1 MRMTNGVRRGA
12 AGNLRN
18 FTMPATAAAVSLLNQ
33 YTAAFPGS
41 KKRFEVAK
49 GVFPTGVTHDT
60 RMMEPF
66 PPYVTHAKG
75 AYKWDVDGH
84 KLVDY
89 FVGHGALLLGHSPD
103 DIVKAVQEQMAKG
116 THFGSCH
123 DLEIEWGQLVQKLV
137 PSAEKVR
144 FTGSGTEA
152 TLMALRLSRLHTGR
166 PKFLKF
172 QGHFHGW
179 HDYVTVGSD
188 PPYDAPGVP
197 GVPDGVT
204 ANCVVVPT
212 NDLNAV
218 DEALKNDSQIGAVI
232 LEPTGGHWGAVP
244 IRGQFLKGLREICT
258 RRNCVL
264 IFDEVITGFRV
275 SPGGA
280 QAFYGITPDLTS
292 MAKILAGG
300 LPGGALAG
308 RAEILAYL
316 EPRPGK
322 PKMKHPGTYN
332 ANPLSAAAGV
342 AALKRVATGE
352 PCRLATAAA
361 MRLRNGLNELF
372 EARDWPMI
380 AYGDFSMV
388 RIVPAYTGPR
398 PKPSAGANDGLIP
411 FDGQLD
417 LLDGP
422 KNAKQM
428 FAMRQAMLLQGVDLW
443 GFAGMTSCEHTDAV
457 IDSTVRSVEVA
468 VEMLKAEDLL

>member
-1 MRMTNGVRRGA
+1 
-12 AGNLRN
+12 
-18 FTMPATAAAVSLLNQ
+18 MPATATPVSLVNR
-33 YTAAFPGS
+33 YTSAFAGS
-41 KKRFEVAK
+41 KKRFDVAK

-60 RMMEPF
+60 RIMEPF
-66 PPYVTHAKG
+66 PPYVAHAKG

-84 KLVDY
+84 KLIDY

-103 DIVKAVQEQMAKG
+103 DVVEAVQEQMAKG
-116 THFGSCH
+116 THYGACH

-137 PSAEKVR
+137 PTAERVR

-152 TLMALRLSRLHTGR
+152 TLMALRLARLSTGR

-172 QGHFHGW
+172 RGHFHGW
-179 HDYVTVGSD
+179 HDYVAVGSD

-197 GVPDGVT
+197 GVPDGVA
-204 ANCVVVPT
+204 ANCVAIPP
-212 NDLNAV
+212 NDLNLVEEMLNKDA
-218 DEALKNDSQIGAVI
+218 QIGSVI

-244 IRGQFLKGLREICT
+244 IRGEFLKGLRELCT
-258 RRNCVL
+258 RHGAVL

-280 QAFYGITPDLTS
+280 QAFYGVMPDLTS

-308 RAEILAYL
+308 RADILAFI

-332 ANPLSAAAGV
+332 ANPLSAAAGIT
-342 AALKRVATGE
+342 ALKRVATSE
-352 PCRLATAAA
+352 PCRQANAAA
-361 MRLRNGLNELF
+361 VRLRNGLNELF
-372 EARDWPMI
+372 ESRDWPMA

-388 RIVPAYTGPR
+388 RIVPGYSGPR
-398 PKPSAGANDGLIP
+398 PSTSAGINDGLVP
-411 FDGQLD
+411 YGGDLD
-417 LLDGP
+417 QLDGP
-422 KNAKQM
+422 KNMKQV
-428 FAMRQAMLLQGVDLW
+428 FALRQAMLLHGVDLW

-457 IDSTVRSVEVA
+457 IDETIRAVEA
-468 VEMLKAEDLL
+468 SVEMLKAEDLL